1 MRQYGLQ
8 GPEFSNLGVVGCGI
22 MFCCSCRHHHIE
34 GRLRKWLMRRRK
46 LRVCVTKRM
55 LIRKAKE
62 MSSDIAAL
70 KPAQLENWWAGFRR
84 RRNISSRRITSY
96 RRACDESVMP
106 LVRRYRA
113 TLYDAIRKGKIQWL
127 ANGDETQVSL
137 EPVPTKCLD
146 DRANGKI
153 KRELQALK
161 KQNACKGIEQT
172 VTTKGKNNEA
182 AMVFIVRETL
192 MGTIP
197 FGKDE
202 KGVYAVDGAPCHMH
216 VSVCRV
222 FRSPHVSMPLF
233 IGPPNGTPYAQACDK
248 PGFNGT
254 FKGEL
259 EEEYAMWA
267 EEKIMGRTKKQ
278 GPVPQPSRKEVA
290 NWVVR
295 AFAAITDDAI
305 REACRTAYFP
315 SGLKL
320 SQLEDTEFFKK
331 HDPESDSDDGSQ
343 TDTDDSGDS
352 DDSSGVDDSD
362 SDDDRECDVVWA
374 KLGRWVWGLCHV
386 FEDTL
391 YLTRDLMEDSAV
403 PSNLSVPKVSDSDGA
418 ATSARAKKSPKPGEH
433 VQLFRMKRDRN
444 KGFYSEKC

>member
-1 MRQYGLQ
+1 MPKQPTLTDFFKATSTAAGRAEDEPSAKRPREELPGTVLLDCRKV
-8 GPEFSNLGVVGCGI
+8 FS
-22 MFCCSCRHHHIE
+22 
-34 GRLRKWLMRRRK
+34 KRRRTRAEVAAEPIRVHRDARFK
-46 LRVCVTKRM
+46 LRVVEYSKQYGVNVAA
-55 LIRKAKE
+55 AKFKV
-62 MSSDIAAL
+62 SPGSIAGQDGWEAQEACGDVVRL
-70 KPAQLENWWAGFRR
+70 KPVLIW
-84 RRNISSRRITSY
+84 
-96 RRACDESVMP
+96 
-106 LVRRYRA
+106 
-113 TLYDAIRKGKIQWL
+113 KG
-127 ANGDETQVSL
+127 
-137 EPVPTKCLD
+137 EP
-146 DRANGKI
+146 NGKI
-153 KRELQALK
+153 KRDLQALK

-182 AMVFIVRETL
+182 AMIFIVRETL

-248 PGFNGT
+248 PRFNGT

-267 EEKIMGRTKKQ
+267 EENIMGRTKKQ

-295 AFAAITDDAI
+295 AFAAITDDAT

-315 SGLKL
+315 SGLRL
-320 SQLEDTEFFKK
+320 SQLADTEFFKK
-331 HDPESDSDDGSQ
+331 HDPESDFDDGSQ
-343 TDTDDSGDS
+343 TDTDDAGDS

-374 KLGRWVWGLCHV
+374 KSGRGVWGLCHV

-403 PSNLSVPKVSDSDGA
+403 PSNMSIP
-418 ATSARAKKSPKPGEH
+418 R
-433 VQLFRMKRDRN
+433 
-444 KGFYSEKC
+444 